1 MRQNRRCGT
10 IQNKILV
17 ITLSCLLGMC
27 VIISSVSYYLFRNYL
42 RHSLIQ
48 GTETS
53 LRLLSDSIDE
63 NLGDIYRMVRFCQF
77 NSNIADYIEK
87 NPNPGSVLSVATYDR
102 IAEEFNYN
110 PSAGYMTRLAV
121 ITREHFLQIVSA
133 SCSSTAN
140 LAAEVPALPFF
151 DELLSGEKGDF
162 STGFIKDPFYRNGKS
177 VLPLLRPITYK
188 YNSVQGGFLFIE
200 VSSDL
205 FTDAFDRYAT
215 SADSPLLLTI
225 CDHHYLYENGL
236 LTERPGS
243 YKIIGS
249 IPSPAAASDLH
260 VTKVRD
266 DDGRDRLIVTAPLR
280 TAGCY
285 VSQVISYTELRS
297 QQLILLGILS
307 GVLVSILGIGVL
319 LAFTL
324 NRMISMP
331 VIKIND
337 KMRRISKGDFS
348 RDESI
353 EWDHEL
359 GDIGRGINNLSEN
372 LYLLMNRRLED
383 EKQKKDLEYKML
395 QSQINPHFLYNTLN
409 SIKWMAAAQ
418 GAEGISE
425 MTTALAKLL
434 KSISKGTSL
443 LVPIREEL
451 SLLQDYFTIQ
461 SYRYGGT
468 VSMEVR
474 VDDETILDMAILKFT
489 LQPLIENAIFHG
501 IEPKGSGHIDIHLYY
516 EDTTVSKDASAVPGT
531 EPAVSGN
538 APTIS
543 DTEPAVSGD
552 APTIRIDVTD
562 DGVGMPPEKAR
573 QILRCNDDSS
583 SDFFREIGVSN
594 VHNRLQYEF
603 GSRYGISIES
613 VEGEYTTMAIRLPAR
628 TQP

>member
-1 MRQNRRCGT
+1 MRQNRRYGT

-27 VIISSVSYYLFRNYL
+27 VIISSVSYYLFLNYL
-42 RHSLIQ
+42 QHSLIQ

-110 PSAGYMTRLAV
+110 HSAGYMTRLAV
-121 ITREHFLQIVSA
+121 ITGEHFLQIVSA
-133 SCSSTAN
+133 SYSSTSN

-151 DELLSGEKGDF
+151 EDMLSGEKGDF

-205 FTDAFDRYAT
+205 FTDAFDRYAA
-215 SADSPLLLTI
+215 SADSPLVLTI

-236 LTERPGS
+236 LTEKPGS

-249 IPSPAAASDLH
+249 ISSPAAVSDLH
-260 VTKVRD
+260 VTKARD
-266 DDGRDRLIVTAPLR
+266 ADGRERLIVTAPLR
-280 TAGCY
+280 TPGCY

-297 QQLILLGILS
+297 QQLILLGILC
-307 GVLVSILGIGVL
+307 GVLISILGIGVL
-319 LAFTL
+319 LAFIL

-337 KMRRISKGDFS
+337 KMRRISEGDFS

-353 EWDHEL
+353 EWNHEL
-359 GDIGRGINNLSEN
+359 GDIGRGINDLSEN

-409 SIKWMAAAQ
+409 SIKWMATAQ

-451 SLLQDYFTIQ
+451 SLLRDYFTIQ

-468 VSMEVR
+468 VSMDVR
-474 VDDETILDMAILKFT
+474 VDDDTILDMAILKFT

-516 EDTTVSKDASAVPGT
+516 ENQTIRADAPSVSDDD
-531 EPAVSGN
+531 PAVSG
-538 APTIS
+538 TDLI
-543 DTEPAVSGD
+543 TSGD
-552 APTIRIDVTD
+552 APTVRIDVTD
-562 DGVGMPPEKAR
+562 DGIGISPEKAE
-573 QILRCNDDSS
+573 QILRSNDDSH

-594 VHNRLQYEF
+594 VHKRLQYEF

-628 TQP
+628 EQP